1 MRPISSK
8 SLLPNGADVKDQP
21 VITARQITHQHQGH
35 CGAGSHNNMVQ
46 LFQDKRK
53 AERSGYTI
61 AGITTEVA
69 VQVDKRE
76 NESRL
81 SGVAK

>member
-1 MRPISSK
+1 
-8 SLLPNGADVKDQP
+8 
-21 VITARQITHQHQGH
+21 
-35 CGAGSHNNMVQ
+35 MVQ
-46 LFQDKRK
+46 LFQDKRR

-61 AGITTEVA
+61 TGITTDRSGLVA